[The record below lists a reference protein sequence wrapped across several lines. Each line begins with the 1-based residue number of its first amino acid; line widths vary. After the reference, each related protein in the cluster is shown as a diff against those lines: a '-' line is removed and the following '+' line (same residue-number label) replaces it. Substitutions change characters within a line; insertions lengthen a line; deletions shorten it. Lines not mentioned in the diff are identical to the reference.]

1 VGRDTRCAGAPP
13 KASLSHPGL
22 RKIGVN
28 PIESPHNV
36 DAVFVPPTPSSLRRC
51 HRLARWSFTLSAT
64 NGWHQYPPDCPAA
77 AEGSGRAIGIRRQ
90 GRRPALSS
98 CQRHGPPGKPVAW
111 LAARCGGTNR
121 DNATNA
127 GRQHFAHASPALHSS
142 RLFGNLVM
150 HHSGGTVISEFFRG
164 EPVIFSNQALPK
176 GMFRS
181 PILGP
186 ASKLT
191 PF

>member
-1 VGRDTRCAGAPP
+1 MLMLSLFRLRPVVCEDATGLPGGVSRCQLQTAGTNIPPIARPLP
-13 KASLSHPGL
+13 KAAAGQSGYDDRDGDWLCVAANVTDHRASRWHGL
-22 RKIGVN
+22 L
-28 PIESPHNV
+28 H
-36 DAVFVPPTPSSLRRC
+36 AV
-51 HRLARWSFTLSAT
+51 
-64 NGWHQYPPDCPAA
+64 
-77 AEGSGRAIGIRRQ
+77 AEQ
-90 GRRPALSS
+90 N
-98 CQRHGPPGKPVAW
+98 W
-111 LAARCGGTNR
+111 
-121 DNATNA
+121 DNAANA